1 MTRGGSDGAE
11 ECSQMMAEK
20 ITAFTDA
27 NWLVR
32 LHWPMGLAAL
42 SALAP
47 IKERVRAS
55 FARLLSE

>member
-1 MTRGGSDGAE
+1 
-11 ECSQMMAEK
+11 MMAEK

-27 NWLVR
+27 NAACAFALADGKSV
-32 LHWPMGLAAL
+32 GLAAL

-47 IKERVRAS
+47 IKGRVRAS